1 MREKAPIP
9 RAREQ
14 REELELLKLGT
25 CRRVPV
31 GVTLRPLRSRRY
43 LAGTGVS
50 MSGGRVPGGWHREGV
65 VERLGGQGEEAGDG
79 EVSPIPWMVHTQT
92 ASRQKS
98 PGRCKPHLPPA
109 LQSPSA
115 HPRETPMCGQSVVC
129 RAPASAS
136 QS

>member
-50 MSGGRVPGGWHREGV
+50 YVWRKGPWGLAQRGSGGAVGRAGRGGRGWRGVPHP
-65 VERLGGQGEEAGDG
+65 LDG
-79 EVSPIPWMVHTQT
+79 THTN
-92 ASRQKS
+92 
-98 PGRCKPHLPPA
+98 C
-109 LQSPSA
+109 
-115 HPRETPMCGQSVVC
+115 
-129 RAPASAS
+129 
-136 QS
+136 